1 MIKKEKKFTISN
13 FSNEEL
19 GGRNYLM
26 QTIEGNDDS
35 KLAKPNP
42 KVATLIDDSK
52 LAKPNPKVATL
63 ILDLLKK
70 FGMVISDENGENKLK
85 LDKDYIS
92 SSINKEIVPSLK
104 DIKFTEEGVEIRG
117 QKISS
122 SDYPEI
128 GNFKD
133 LLINELNEAVKK
145 ISAITD
151 SKKSITNQ
159 EKNSSEFLENVKDDK
174 TGLDLLRSFADALN
188 IKGLEKISKKGTDE
202 QLVTGIIEAAIKY
215 IGGDS
220 KIDGKLTEKEAAQ
233 IEQQVAALINKA
245 GVNVTPNSQGS
256 SITK

>member
-26 QTIEGNDDS
+26 QTIEVNDVNTS
-35 KLAKPNP
+35 KK
-42 KVATLIDDSK
+42 IDTETAA
-52 LAKPNPKVATL
+52 LLLN
-63 ILDLLKK
+63 LLKE
-70 FGMVISDENGENKLK
+70 GGLVTTDENGENKFK
-85 LDKDYIS
+85 LDKDTIAAA
-92 SSINKEIVPSLK
+92 NKEILKSLN
-104 DIKFTEEGVEIRG
+104 DIKFTPEGIEFG
-117 QKISS
+117 DKKISNS
-122 SDYPEI
+122 EYPEI

-133 LLINELNEAVKK
+133 FLIEKLNEVVKK

-151 SKKSITNQ
+151 PKNPIASQ
-159 EKNSSEFLENVKDDK
+159 EKNGAEFLENVKDDK